1 MKEIRKLVYQIIR
14 DDATFKILTGA
25 TASDP
30 RIFWQF
36 TPQKVNV
43 TDSRHTYVVYF
54 RSGTISTTDKV
65 NEAGREDQVYTI
77 EIYSKTSD
85 GCDDVA
91 DRLVDMFRDKQYTTA
106 TYSVLRTYANVLG
119 SPIFDDGR
127 ELYTLDVNLY
137 CTKIVA
143 YS

>member
-1 MKEIRKLVYQIIR
+1 MKEIRVLVFETIK
-14 DDATFKILTGA
+14 DDSTFKTLTGA

-36 TPQKVNV
+36 TPQRVNV
-43 TDSRHTYVVYF
+43 TSSRHTYAVYY

-65 NEAGREDQVYTI
+65 DVAGREDQVYTV
-77 EIYSKTSD
+77 EIYSKTPE

-91 DRLVDMFRDKQYTTA
+91 DRLVDIFRDRQFTTN
-106 TYSVLRTYANVLG
+106 TYSVLRTYAAVLG

>member
-1 MKEIRKLVYQIIR
+1 MKEIRVLVYETIR
-14 DDATFKILTGA
+14 DDATFKALTGA
-25 TASDP
+25 IASDP

-36 TPQKVNV
+36 TPQKVQV
-43 TDSRHTYVVYF
+43 TDSRHTYIVYF
-54 RSGTISTTDKV
+54 RAGTVTTVDKV
-65 NEAGREDQVYTI
+65 DVAGREDQVYTI
-77 EIYSKTSD
+77 EIYSKTPQ

-91 DRLVDMFRDKQYTTA
+91 DRLVDMFRDRQFATN

-127 ELYTLDVNLY
+127 ELYTLSVNLF